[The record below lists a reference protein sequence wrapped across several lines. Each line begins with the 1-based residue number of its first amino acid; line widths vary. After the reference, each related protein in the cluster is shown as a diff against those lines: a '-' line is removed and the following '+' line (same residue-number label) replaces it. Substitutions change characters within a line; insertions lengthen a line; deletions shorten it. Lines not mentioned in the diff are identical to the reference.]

1 MRAEL
6 LQLLRE
12 NAPALEQELTDE
24 TSLIRS
30 GLIDSLVLFHLA
42 LWIESKINVPFDL
55 SSIDLSN
62 EWDTVEAIL
71 RFVKS
76 HREDS

>member
-12 NAPALEQELTDE
+12 NVPVLEQELTDE

-30 GLIDSLVLFHLA
+30 GLVDSLALFHLA
-42 LWIESKINVPFDL
+42 LWIESKIHVPLDP
-55 SSIDLSN
+55 SSIDPAN
-62 EWDTVEAIL
+62 EWDTVETIL
-71 RFVKS
+71 RFVKR
-76 HREDS
+76 HCEDS